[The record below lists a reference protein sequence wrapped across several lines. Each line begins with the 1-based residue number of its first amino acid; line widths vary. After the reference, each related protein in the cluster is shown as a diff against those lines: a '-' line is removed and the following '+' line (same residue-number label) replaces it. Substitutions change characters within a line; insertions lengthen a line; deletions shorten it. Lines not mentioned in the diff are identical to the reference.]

1 LIDRVVHVWL
11 DLLIIYGQNGRNVV
25 RFESPLVHGVV
36 ILTRY
41 DLVMSL
47 RDRYILHIFLEK
59 GLTVPQIFGE
69 ALTLLERIYA
79 AQENSQPQEAVIYE
93 RHISGEFRTVFTFGY
108 KIHFI
113 PRNTKTIKI
122 FNFSDAETI
131 TRELAL
137 YWGDYGEVEKL
148 INKYQLGKNKLSI
161 FNLALRIYFEIYSG
175 IQNESIFYLNGTE
188 LKEILPK
195 LS

>member
-1 LIDRVVHVWL
+1 
-11 DLLIIYGQNGRNVV
+11 VV

-59 GLTVPQIFGE
+59 RLTVPQIFGE

-93 RHISGEFRTVFTFGY
+93 RHIRGEFRT
-108 KIHFI
+108 
-113 PRNTKTIKI
+113 
-122 FNFSDAETI
+122 
-131 TRELAL
+131 
-137 YWGDYGEVEKL
+137 EKSQER
-148 INKYQLGKNKLSI
+148 KAPVKN
-161 FNLALRIYFEIYSG
+161 
-175 IQNESIFYLNGTE
+175 
-188 LKEILPK
+188 
-195 LS
+195 